1 MLVKYRRL
9 KGGEVLMNNE
19 NKKREIIGVV
29 VSDKADKTITVKVE
43 TYKMN
48 PIYGKRVKYSKKFA
62 AHDEN
67 NEAHVGDKV
76 RLVMTRPLSKTKRYE
91 LVEIIE
97 KAVIL

>member
-1 MLVKYRRL
+1 M
-9 KGGEVLMNNE
+9 NE

-62 AHDEN
+62 AHDEK

>member
-1 MLVKYRRL
+1 MNEEKRREL
-9 KGGEVLMNNE
+9 
-19 NKKREIIGVV
+19 IGVV

-48 PIYGKRVKYSKKFA
+48 PIYKKRVKYSKKYA
-62 AHDEN
+62 AHDPK

-91 LVEIIE
+91 LVEVIE

>member
-1 MLVKYRRL
+1 M
-9 KGGEVLMNNE
+9 NE
-19 NKKREIIGVV
+19 NKKRELIGVV

-48 PIYGKRVKYSKKFA
+48 PIYKKRVKYSKKYA
-62 AHDEN
+62 AHDEK
-67 NEAHVGDKV
+67 NEAHFGDKV
-76 RLVMTRPLSKTKRYE
+76 KLVMTRPLSKTKRYE